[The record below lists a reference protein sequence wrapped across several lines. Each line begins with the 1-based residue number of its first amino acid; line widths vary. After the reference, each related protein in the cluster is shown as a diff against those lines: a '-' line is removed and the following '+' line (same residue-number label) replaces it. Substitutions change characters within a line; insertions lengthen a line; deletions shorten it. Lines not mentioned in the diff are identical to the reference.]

1 MLIKG
6 QIFETIIGAFILII
20 AGWFIFSVVSKSENI
35 FPNEDEVK
43 YTASFFDASGIRVG
57 SEIKLAG
64 VNIGRVIDVSLNA
77 DTYSAEV
84 ILAINSNIRVPDD
97 SEAIITSEGLLGSN
111 FVSITPGGSNQFLQ
125 PNEKFVYTQGA
136 INLNN
141 LLQKFTGI

>member
-125 PNEKFVYTQGA
+125 PNEK
-136 INLNN
+136 IH
-141 LLQKFTGI
+141 